1 MSYGINVDLAASAS
15 SSAQQRGEVTTTTFG
30 PNAGITFAP
39 ESAAGPNYWPWI
51 IGGVMLLLVLLLM
64 RR

>member
-1 MSYGINVDLAASAS
+1 MSYGINLDLAASAS
-15 SSAQQRGEVTTTTFG
+15 SSAQQRGAVSSTTYG

-39 ESAAGPNYWPWI
+39 ESTAGPNYWPWI
-51 IGGVMLLLVLLLM
+51 VGGVVLLLVLLLV